1 MTLRS
6 ILILLL
12 AVACGGSAVVG
23 VKSLTPQPAAAA
35 APETVPVVVA
45 AAEIPRGV
53 SITAEQLKTRAF
65 PKDYLAP
72 GMITNVK
79 DAVDRV
85 SLGSF
90 ATDKPIFEEQ
100 LADKRGGRGWAAMI
114 PHGMR
119 AFTILTPT
127 LASNVSGFLM
137 PGNRVDVLLTVNSSS
152 NDDLTGGGSTTT
164 LLQHVEIWAV
174 GQRVEVQ
181 PDNKV
186 DAKEMQSVTLLV
198 TPDQAAKLDL
208 GQNKGTLHLSLRNP
222 EDSAAAKTQPATLA
236 DMRFHQER
244 PWDERAKG
252 VLEAVNK
259 LIQQARAK
267 MAQAAAKAPA
277 LPKEDPAVQIRTL
290 RGPQESAVIVKS
302 PSGSGGR

>member
-6 ILILLL
+6 LLILVL
-12 AVACGGSAVVG
+12 ALACGGSAVVG
-23 VKSLTPQPAAAA
+23 LKSLAMQPVAA

-45 AAEIPRGV
+45 AADIPRGV
-53 SITAEQLKTRAF
+53 PITAEQLKTRPF
-65 PKDYLAP
+65 PKDYIAP
-72 GMITNVK
+72 GMLTRVEE
-79 DAVDRV
+79 VVSRV

-90 ATDKPIFEEQ
+90 GTDKPIFEDQ
-100 LADKRGGRGWAAMI
+100 LADKRAGRGWAAMI

-137 PGNRVDVLLTVNSSS
+137 PGNKVDVLLTVSSSS

-186 DAKEMQSVTLLV
+186 DSKEMQSVTLLV

-222 EDSAAAKTQPATLA
+222 EDSAAASTRPATLA

-244 PWDERAKG
+244 PWDERARG
-252 VLEAVNK
+252 VLEAMNK
-259 LIQQARAK
+259 LIQQARARA
-267 MAQAAAKAPA
+267 AQAKIAP
-277 LPKEDPAVQIRTL
+277 PKEEPAVRIRTL
-290 RGPQESAVIVKS
+290 RGPQESAVVVQS
-302 PSGSGGR
+302 LSGGGR